1 MSYSKSPDS
10 IHELNPDTRDVFS
23 SYSDDVAKTCLQ
35 IRDLIYQ
42 VAEELPEVGQITEA
56 LKWGQP
62 SYLTEESKSGTT
74 IRLGPVKDR
83 PDYCGVYV
91 HCQTNLIE
99 GFRQAFDDEFEF
111 EKNRAIL
118 IPVNRDLPKDAL
130 ALCIKDALTYH
141 LKT

>member
-1 MSYSKSPDS
+1 LSYFKSPDPS
-10 IHELNPDTRDVFS
+10 PATMDVFS
-23 SYSDDVAKTCLQ
+23 SYSDDVAKSCLQ
-35 IRDLIYQ
+35 IRELIYQ
-42 VAEELPEVGQITEA
+42 VAGEHSEVGPITEA

-62 SYLTEESKSGTT
+62 SFLTEESKSGTT
-74 IRLGPVKDR
+74 IRLGPVKDK
-83 PDYCGVYV
+83 PDVCGIYV

-99 GFRQAFDDEFEF
+99 GLRQAFADEFEF

-118 IPVNRDLPKDAL
+118 ISVRRDLPKDAL